1 VDQYYTLPNEQDILI
16 TSCQKRL
23 DNAVYAVVEQTLAG
37 EFPGGGIYEGT
48 LENGGV
54 GLAPYHD
61 FEDDIPAELTAEV
74 EAIVQGIIDGTIPT
88 GWPLEE

>member
-1 VDQYYTLPNEQDILI
+1 
-16 TSCQKRL
+16 
-23 DNAVYAVVEQTLAG
+23 VVEQTLAG
-37 EFPGGGIYEGT
+37 EFPGGGIYVGT

-61 FEDDIPAELTAEV
+61 FEDQVPAELTAEV
-74 EAIVQGIIDGTIPT
+74 EAVVQGIIDGTIPT